1 MPAHQTVGSQWGPQA
16 SGMIEIWCWTKN
28 MQIYILDRL
37 TLFIYTGATINFFT
51 IWERYNMYVPEM
63 PGAVTNNDI
72 SLSPVVPSQSQIGQG
87 QSPLTCL
94 AYNKGDNQISQT
106 SGTSLTESGK
116 PTS

>member
-1 MPAHQTVGSQWGPQA
+1 M
-16 SGMIEIWCWTKN
+16 
-28 MQIYILDRL
+28 
-37 TLFIYTGATINFFT
+37 YTGATINSFT
-51 IWERYNMYVPEM
+51 IWERHNMYVPEM

-72 SLSPVVPSQSQIGQG
+72 TLSPVVPSQSQIGQG

-116 PTS
+116 PTSW

>member
-1 MPAHQTVGSQWGPQA
+1 
-16 SGMIEIWCWTKN
+16 
-28 MQIYILDRL
+28 
-37 TLFIYTGATINFFT
+37 
-51 IWERYNMYVPEM
+51 MYVPEM

-106 SGTSLTESGK
+106 SGTSLKESGK

>member
-1 MPAHQTVGSQWGPQA
+1 
-16 SGMIEIWCWTKN
+16 
-28 MQIYILDRL
+28 
-37 TLFIYTGATINFFT
+37 
-51 IWERYNMYVPEM
+51 MYVPEM

-72 SLSPVVPSQSQIGQG
+72 SLSPVVPCQSQIGQG

-94 AYNKGDNQISQT
+94 AYNNKGGNKISQT

>member
-1 MPAHQTVGSQWGPQA
+1 
-16 SGMIEIWCWTKN
+16 
-28 MQIYILDRL
+28 
-37 TLFIYTGATINFFT
+37 
-51 IWERYNMYVPEM
+51 MYVPEM

-94 AYNKGDNQISQT
+94 AYNNKGDNQISQT

-116 PTS
+116 PTSW

>member
-1 MPAHQTVGSQWGPQA
+1 
-16 SGMIEIWCWTKN
+16 
-28 MQIYILDRL
+28 
-37 TLFIYTGATINFFT
+37 
-51 IWERYNMYVPEM
+51 MYVPEM
-63 PGAVTNNDI
+63 PGAVTNNDF

>member
-1 MPAHQTVGSQWGPQA
+1 MG
-16 SGMIEIWCWTKN
+16 EI
-28 MQIYILDRL
+28 Q
-37 TLFIYTGATINFFT
+37 
-51 IWERYNMYVPEM
+51 YVC
-63 PGAVTNNDI
+63 AWNARSCNKHYDI

-116 PTS
+116 PTSWDGYYAKCMYIWNRLVDK